1 MPIDSAATLRADWIS
16 MNEFSSSISSVF
28 QHWWQGVLIASALLM
43 VTSCSLP
50 AGNGGLSVA
59 TPNVQGVYQGSYT
72 YGGAYQKLA
81 GQTVTFEISVQ
92 QAHGSSKI
100 KGVIKETY
108 TGFGTLKDGFVWA
121 DFRGSCE
128 SENGFIHLQFTK
140 TYRHF
145 KHPPVAYR
153 GSLPPGST
161 LLAGTWYF
169 PSKPSESGMFQI
181 SNIHVQ

>member
-1 MPIDSAATLRADWIS
+1 
-16 MNEFSSSISSVF
+16 MNESACSISSVF
-28 QHWWQGVLIASALLM
+28 QRCWQGVLSAGVLM
-43 VTSCSLP
+43 LTSCAVP
-50 AGNGGLSVA
+50 AGGGGLSGT

-72 YGGAYQKLA
+72 YGSAYQKLA

-92 QAHGSSKI
+92 QAPGSSKI

-121 DFRGSCE
+121 DIQGSCE
-128 SENGFIHLQFTK
+128 GENGFIHLQFTK
-140 TYRHF
+140 TYRRF
-145 KHPPVAYR
+145 KQPPVSYR

-181 SNIHVQ
+181 NNLHVQ